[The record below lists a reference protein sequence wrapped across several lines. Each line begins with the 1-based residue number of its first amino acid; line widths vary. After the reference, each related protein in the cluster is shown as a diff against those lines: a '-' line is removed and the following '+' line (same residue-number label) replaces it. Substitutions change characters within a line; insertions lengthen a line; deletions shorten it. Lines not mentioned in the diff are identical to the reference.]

1 MESFAHLAAR
11 PIIPWLGGKR
21 RLADKL
27 LPMFPPHDCYVE
39 VFCGGAALY
48 FLRQMPAPVEVINDV
63 NGELVNLY
71 RVVQHHLEEFVRQF
85 KWAISSRQVFQWH
98 QETKPDT
105 LTDIQRAARF
115 YYLQHHAFGGKV
127 AGQNFGTATTA
138 PMINLCRIEE
148 SLSAAHLRLA
158 GTNIEN
164 LPWQACMKR
173 YDRSH
178 TFFYLDPP
186 YWQTEGYGVPFAFD
200 QYEEMAAILRT
211 CKGKAMVSINDH
223 PDIRRAFDGL
233 SMLELGIKYSVGN
246 NQAAPGVS
254 RELVITNWEPSE
266 LGGLF

>member
-1 MESFAHLAAR
+1 MNAL

-27 LPMFPPHDCYVE
+27 LPMFPPHECYVE

-48 FLRQMPAPVEVINDV
+48 FLRQMPAPVEVINDI
-63 NGELVNLY
+63 NGDLVNLY

-85 KWAISSRQVFQWH
+85 KWAISSRQLFKWQ
-98 QETKPDT
+98 QETKPET

-127 AGQNFGTATTA
+127 NGQNYGTATTA

-148 SLSAAHLRLA
+148 SLSAAHMRLT
-158 GTNIEN
+158 GTNVEN
-164 LPWQACMKR
+164 LSWQDCMKR

-186 YWQTEGYGVPFAFD
+186 YWQTEGYGVPFEFD
-200 QYEEMAAILRT
+200 QYEQMAETMRR
-211 CKGKAMVSINDH
+211 CKGKVMVSINDH

-233 SMLELGIKYSVGN
+233 PMLELGIKYSVGN
-246 NQAAPGVS
+246 AQAAPQES
-254 RELVITNWEPSE
+254 KELVITNWEPRE